1 MLRYAAHAHLCQSE
15 KRCKVTTFYFNVQ
28 SFSKK
33 TKFYVSHA
41 CIYIVFKYFCINK
54 CNLEERKG

>member
-1 MLRYAAHAHLCQSE
+1 MLRYAARARLCQSE

-41 CIYIVFKYFCINK
+41 CIYIVF
-54 CNLEERKG
+54 